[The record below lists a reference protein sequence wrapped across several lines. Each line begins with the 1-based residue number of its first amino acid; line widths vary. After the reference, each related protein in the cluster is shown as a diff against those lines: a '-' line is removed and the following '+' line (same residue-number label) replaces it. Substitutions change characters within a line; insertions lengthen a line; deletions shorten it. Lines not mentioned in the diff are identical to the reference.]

1 MSNAENTSGRYIL
14 TLPLKAELYQEH
26 VLEKRFRLGEQ
37 LYNKFLNFEK
47 KKYFEMTKR
56 KDYRNAQSLIKDYTY
71 QIKSLNNAS
80 DISKDTKKM
89 IQDFKKQRKE
99 QYDIIYNIKK
109 MFNWSEFGFGMDMK
123 KYRGYYKKNLNSQI
137 CNNLAV
143 RCFRAFEKMEEELL
157 LEVEKYMDGL
167 TDLDL
172 VTGDH
177 IGEYFEWEDGLEI
190 YMSWLKECVP
200 VDLSGMKIL
209 CDLANG
215 SATSTAVK
223 TLDSLGATVEAISNS
238 PNGIN
243 INNKCGSTHPEALQR
258 MMREGD
264 YDIGLAFDGDA
275 DRLIMVNSDG
285 ELCDGDYIL
294 YICSRYMKSVNRLN
308 KNMVVTTVMANLGLY
323 KALDANKIDY
333 IQTAVGDKYV
343 FEEMQKNDYYIGG
356 EQSGHIIFLEHEV
369 TGDGL
374 MTALKI
380 LEIMK
385 ATGKSLQELSEGL
398 FIYPQL
404 LKNVTVKDKNACL
417 ESKELQEV
425 VDSVAQDL
433 GDEGRILVRPSGT
446 EPLIRVMVEA
456 KTDELCAEYVKR
468 VTDFLEARIK
478 KNL

>member
-1 MSNAENTSGRYIL
+1 MGKYFGTDGVRGRANEGL
-14 TLPLKAELYQEH
+14 TLDMSIKIGQYLGWYYGK
-26 VLEKRFRLGEQ
+26 EKHA
-37 LYNKFLNFEK
+37 KI
-47 KKYFEMTKR
+47 
-56 KDYRNAQSLIKDYTY
+56 LIG
-71 QIKSLNNAS
+71 
-80 DISKDTKKM
+80 KDTRLSGDM
-89 IQDFKKQRKE
+89 FELGLAAGATSMGAQVYLLGVCPTPAISYLVRKE
-99 QYDIIYNIKK
+99 RFDCGIMVSASHNPYYDNGIKC
-109 MFNWSEFGFGMDMK
+109 FNHNG
-123 KYRGYYKKNLNSQI
+123 
-137 CNNLAV
+137 
-143 RCFRAFEKMEEELL
+143 EKMEEELL

-215 SATSTAVK
+215 SATSTAVE
-223 TLDSLGATVEAISNS
+223 TLDSLGATVDAISNS

-243 INNKCGSTHPEALQR
+243 INNKCGSTHPEGLQR

-275 DRLIMVNSDG
+275 DRLIMVDSDG
-285 ELCDGDYIL
+285 KLCDGDYIL
-294 YICSRYMKSVNRLN
+294 YICSRYMKSINHLN

-343 FEEMQKNDYYIGG
+343 FEEMQKNDYWVGG

-380 LEIMK
+380 LQIMK

-425 VDSVAQDL
+425 VDAVANDL
-433 GDEGRILVRPSGT
+433 GNEGRILVRPSGT

-456 KTDELCAEYVKR
+456 KTDELCAQYVKR
-468 VTDFLEARIK
+468 VTDFLEE
-478 KNL
+478 NNF